1 MAQKRVVKVSDK
13 KNKHT
18 HNSQQRGAIHFQN
31 HPCQLVRGNGFTLL
45 TSKRV
50 SKKAFAI
57 MKSWKGAKVP
67 EGNGRNAK
75 VSRLLEIEHLER
87 CYFECPF
94 TLCNYDF

>member
-1 MAQKRVVKVSDK
+1 MFKNHCHQQYLSLSQVYPHLGHHGTETRGKVSE
-13 KNKHT
+13 KNTKNT
-18 HNSQQRGAIHFQN
+18 HNSQQHGAIHFRN

-67 EGNGRNAK
+67 EGNRRNAK
-75 VSRLLEIEHLER
+75 
-87 CYFECPF
+87 
-94 TLCNYDF
+94 